1 MKNQIVNA
9 TIVLRDK
16 VLDGGVIRFDD
27 GIISYIGKVADDSYA
42 TIDADGGYVVPG
54 FIDIHCHGGG
64 GFDFMDASA
73 SEMLEI
79 SRFHLSH
86 GTTTM
91 VATTM
96 TDTWDAICASLDRFS
111 AIPTEER
118 LTLHGVHL
126 EGPWLNPLQCGAQ
139 SVDKMDRPSAMRLSE
154 ILSRYPFVER
164 VSVAPELDEGHEVG
178 KYARARGIVASVAHS
193 DADFDETISAA
204 DNGYSLM
211 THLYSGM
218 KGVWRKNAYRTA
230 GAVEAALYDDRI
242 FVEIIADGKHLPEG
256 LLKLIYKC
264 KGAERIALV
273 TDAMRGAGMPDGS
286 ETVLGRMED
295 GVLAIIEDGV
305 AKLPDRQSF
314 AGSVATADRLFC
326 VMIGA
331 GIGLAEVSKMLSE
344 TPAKIMGYTD
354 RGSLEI
360 GKLADALVLDKNY
373 NIKKIFLKGAEYVS

>member
-1 MKNQIVNA
+1 MKKQIVNA
-9 TIVLRDK
+9 NIVLREK
-16 VLDGGVIRFDD
+16 TVFGGVIRFDD
-27 GIISYIGKVADDSYA
+27 GIISYIGDVADDSYA
-42 TIDADGGYVVPG
+42 TIDAEGGYLVPG

-64 GFDFMDASA
+64 GFDFMDATA
-73 SEMLEI
+73 GEMLEI

-96 TDTWDAICASLDRFS
+96 TDTWDAIFAALDRFAS
-111 AIPTEER
+111 IPSGER

-139 SVDKMDRPSAMRLSE
+139 SVDKMDRPSVSRLSE
-154 ILSRYPFVER
+154 ILSKYPFVER
-164 VSVAPELDEGHEVG
+164 VSIAPELDEGHEVG
-178 KYARARGIVASVAHS
+178 KYARECGIVASVAHS
-193 DADFDETISAA
+193 DADFDEAVLAA
-204 DNGYSLM
+204 DNGYTLM

-230 GAVEAALYDDRI
+230 GAVEAGLYDDRLS
-242 FVEIIADGKHLPEG
+242 VEIIADGKHLPEG

-264 KGAERIALV
+264 KGAQKIALV

-286 ETVLGRMED
+286 ETVLGRMSD
-295 GVLAIIEDGV
+295 GVSAVIEDGV

-314 AGSVATADRLFC
+314 AGSVATADRLLC
-326 VMIGA
+326 VMLGV
-331 GIGLAEVSKMLSE
+331 GIELSEVSKMLSE

-354 RGSLEI
+354 RGVLEI
-360 GKLADALVLDKNY
+360 GKRADVLVLDKNY
-373 NIKKIFLKGAEYVS
+373 NIKRIFLKGAEYVS